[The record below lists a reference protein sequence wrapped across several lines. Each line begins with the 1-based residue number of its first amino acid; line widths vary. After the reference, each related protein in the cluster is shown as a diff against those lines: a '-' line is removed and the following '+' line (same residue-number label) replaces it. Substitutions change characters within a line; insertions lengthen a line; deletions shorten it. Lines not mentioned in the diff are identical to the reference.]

1 MRGENERWNF
11 KREARA
17 SGLHSQRGRWKRENI
32 VPAILCVLIICLI
45 PLIFGMESVLL
56 IELPGALSFGTLL
69 AAIVIISASIIPVV
83 QSKPGS
89 IYRRIAIVLNLASI
103 LWLPLGIYLSGNA
116 SLSFVQDAADS
127 QFFWR
132 YTGGLSLSILIILIW
147 TGIKFTRDRHAV

>member
-1 MRGENERWNF
+1 
-11 KREARA
+11 
-17 SGLHSQRGRWKRENI
+17 
-32 VPAILCVLIICLI
+32 
-45 PLIFGMESVLL
+45 MESVLL